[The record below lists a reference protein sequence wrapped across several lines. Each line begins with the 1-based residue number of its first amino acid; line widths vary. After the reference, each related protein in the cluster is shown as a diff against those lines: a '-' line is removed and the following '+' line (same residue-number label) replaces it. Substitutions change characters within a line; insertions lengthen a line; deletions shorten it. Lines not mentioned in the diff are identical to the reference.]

1 MKDEI
6 SRKKAATTTL
16 NALYLMNW
24 PHLWRNNTWTV
35 ATQLTATN
43 KVSRRS

>member
-16 NALYLMNW
+16 NLLHLMNW
-24 PHLWRNNTWTV
+24 PHLWKNDT
-35 ATQLTATN
+35 
-43 KVSRRS
+43 